1 MCHGQAG
8 LLLLSFSFILSLF
21 PHSLRF
27 LLFIGWC
34 RSRTTNQFQSLS
46 QWGLTGQFVSL
57 RGNRIH
63 SSVPQKTLFFQTEGA
78 FCLVTIAI
86 ELLQFM
92 WLIQIE
98 VLRCISGGGG
108 WGGVDMMA
116 CCAHYRQAMSS
127 CVAMFVTNNQIVTSS
142 ALKQS
147 FQMIPNYLCDS

>member
-108 WGGVDMMA
+108 GVGGHDGML
-116 CCAHYRQAMSS
+116 CTLQASYVIMRGDV
-127 CVAMFVTNNQIVTSS
+127 CNE
-142 ALKQS
+142 QS
-147 FQMIPNYLCDS
+147 NCYIECLETKLPNDSKLSVW